1 MNRRS
6 FLKYAACTG
15 AGAVMSSGWISP
27 KRVSDAEGTTEPTKK
42 PNIILIMA
50 DDMGF
55 SDIGCYGGEVRTPHI
70 DALAAGGLRFT
81 QFYNASRCCPTR
93 ASLITG
99 LYQHQAGVGHMT
111 GDLGKPAYQGYLN
124 DRCVTIAE
132 ALKTAGYTTLMSG
145 KWHLG
150 ARQGQWPADRG
161 FDDSFVLLPG
171 GSNYWKP
178 GPMAR
183 GHKRWNLKADETFK
197 GKEFYMTDAFSDYA
211 VKFIDQHGRAKKPFF
226 LYLSYTAPHFPMH
239 AREEDMARY
248 KGKYDAGWDKLRIA
262 RYERMVK
269 MGIIDKSWPLT
280 PRNEKVTA
288 WKDLDA
294 KRKEDLLLRMEI
306 YAAMIDR
313 MDYGIG
319 RVIDKLRKTGALDN
333 TLVLF
338 LSDNGGNWEGGP
350 WGWDWGK
357 GKPGRASNFWCT
369 YGQSWGNLS
378 NTPFRLYKHWV
389 HEGGIATPLIAH
401 WPTVVKQKGKLTDQT
416 GHIID
421 IMATCCDVAGAKYP
435 AEFECKKITPLEGKS
450 LLPILKGEK
459 RAGHK
464 ALFWEH
470 TGNKAVRAGKWKLVS
485 RDGGVWELYD
495 LEKDRTEL
503 TDLAAKNPAKVQEL
517 KAAYDAWA
525 KRCGVLPWPVKKK
538 KKRK

>member
-1 MNRRS
+1 
-6 FLKYAACTG
+6 
-15 AGAVMSSGWISP
+15 
-27 KRVSDAEGTTEPTKK
+27 
-42 PNIILIMA
+42 
-50 DDMGF
+50 
-55 SDIGCYGGEVRTPHI
+55 
-70 DALAAGGLRFT
+70 
-81 QFYNASRCCPTR
+81 
-93 ASLITG
+93 
-99 LYQHQAGVGHMT
+99 
-111 GDLGKPAYQGYLN
+111 
-124 DRCVTIAE
+124 
-132 ALKTAGYTTLMSG
+132 
-145 KWHLG
+145 
-150 ARQGQWPADRG
+150 
-161 FDDSFVLLPG
+161 
-171 GSNYWKP
+171 
-178 GPMAR
+178 
-183 GHKRWNLKADETFK
+183 
-197 GKEFYMTDAFSDYA
+197 
-211 VKFIDQHGRAKKPFF
+211 
-226 LYLSYTAPHFPMH
+226 
-239 AREEDMARY
+239 
-248 KGKYDAGWDKLRIA
+248 
-262 RYERMVK
+262 MVK

-294 KRKEDLLLRMEI
+294 KRKKDLLLRMEI

-313 MDYGIG
+313 MDHGIG
-319 RVIDKLRKTGALDN
+319 RVIEKLKAIDALDN

-357 GKPGRASNFWCT
+357 GKPGRGSNFWCT
-369 YGQSWGNLS
+369 YGMSWGNLS

-401 WPTVVKQKGKLTDQT
+401 WPAVVKQKGKLTDQV

-421 IMATCCDVAGAKYP
+421 IMATFCNVAGAKYP

-450 LLPILKGEK
+450 LLPILQGKK
-459 RAGHK
+459 RAEHE

-517 KAAYDAWA
+517 KASYEAWA

-538 KKRK
+538 KRK